1 MKLRENRH
9 QRKNEFS
16 IFKPISAEEFLQFM
30 FGSLVDFFKKENE
43 LRTIWSEPDTRKK
56 LLLELN
62 EKDFTKNQLE
72 YKALL

>member
-9 QRKNEFS
+9 QRKNEFP
-16 IFKPISAEEFLQFM
+16 IFKPISAEEFLQSM
-30 FGSLVDFFKKENE
+30 FGSLLDFFKNEDE

-62 EKDFTKNQLE
+62 EKGFTKNQLE

>member
-1 MKLRENRH
+1 MKLRKNHH
-9 QRKNEFS
+9 QRKNAFP
-16 IFKPISAEEFLQFM
+16 IFKPISAEEFLQSM
-30 FGSLVDFFKKENE
+30 FGSLPDFFKNEDE

-62 EKDFTKNQLE
+62 EKGFTKSQLE